1 MKTVFLL
8 AIACLTSLTALIAGL
23 LLDVGSGPIF
33 ALTMITLILLL
44 LAGDYR
50 PYHPLG
56 KHFLSHLP

>member
-1 MKTVFLL
+1 MKTVFRL

-23 LLDVGSGPIF
+23 MLDVGSGPIF

-44 LAGDYR
+44 WAGDYR